1 MMRSTFVLMPAAT
14 ENAAVSDPAETA
26 PPTAC
31 NPPTDARA
39 SRLAKLKREQLI
51 VDYLNRGVS
60 VAEIAARIGVGEKRT
75 RALMRE
81 ILARRMPHPPME
93 FVAIQVNR
101 LNEALLVAYS
111 AMSPANLKAVDQVV
125 KIVRELDR
133 YGGAFAGEW
142 ARPEASQLDATAD
155 EDAAFASAWLQG
167 DEPALQDLETAPLGL
182 AGGNRPENPTQGLE
196 KLEFA
201 PGNLSA
207 ADHSAIERSGEPRP
221 LAPHSASRDGRL
233 STPYARQ
240 EGRFADLIRGMR
252 LGCLAADARPSPPAG
267 LDAGLDREANPLPAG
282 EKGPVCERPENPPQS
297 LDKIESAPG
306 IATGLETAATAPAG
320 PLPPPGLFPALPKD
334 ANARSDVAVRSALRD
349 TTRLASRLAVPE
361 VWPAAPRPESEKAKA
376 LAGSLPQGPVS
387 L

>member
-1 MMRSTFVLMPAAT
+1 MSGAP
-14 ENAAVSDPAETA
+14 NALSAKPSPR
-26 PPTAC
+26 PSH
-31 NPPTDARA
+31 ARA
-39 SRLAKLKREQLI
+39 ARLETFRREQLI
-51 VDYLNRGVS
+51 VDYLNR
-60 VAEIAARIGVGEKRT
+60 
-75 RALMRE
+75 
-81 ILARRMPHPPME
+81 
-93 FVAIQVNR
+93 VAIQVSR
-101 LNEALLVAYS
+101 LSEALLNAFS
-111 AMSPANLKAVDQVV
+111 AMSPSNLKAVDQVV

-361 VWPAAPRPESEKAKA
+361 VWPAAPAAHIGPQNPPQMFENIESAPENGWIERAASGFGE
-376 LAGSLPQGPVS
+376 GPAS
-387 L
+387 AWRSWARSSPDARTSA